1 MAKNRPEP
9 AKSVDSEEEE
19 SEQEEEEASSDENGG
34 SDSEPETPL
43 TQVSTKKPSASAPKK
58 PQPSSQPKRVSSSEE
73 SGSESDDD
81 SDSNPNVKP
90 IASKPMD
97 APSAAATP
105 TKKPRS
111 KPAAPRPTSPTKS
124 AAGTKRPAAADGE
137 AKESKK
143 SKKKPNPEVESSVKK
158 SVTEDSKKKPSV
170 EVESS
175 AKKSLSEDSKK
186 QLFQRLW
193 SEEDEIA
200 VLKGMIAYTEEKNAD
215 PVADLNAFH
224 DFIRESLHIDVTR
237 TQLQDKI
244 RRLKKKY
251 ENNARTSQ
259 KKGKE
264 RTFSKI
270 HEQNGYDLSKK
281 IWGGHKA
288 QNGSVVKA
296 AESSK
301 ASNASARKDRIKNA
315 VIPVKD
321 STVAAAAE
329 VVDHVLDEEKEANT
343 NMDVDINVEASKSLN
358 LSGGSLFGKSVNEL
372 AEWIEKNK
380 AGLSEE
386 KLIEMEGK
394 WKALKVAELELF
406 LKKTALIQEQ
416 GRLVLDA
423 LK

>member
-9 AKSVDSEEEE
+9 AKSVDTDEE

-34 SDSEPETPL
+34 SDSEPEPPL
-43 TQVSTKKPSASAPKK
+43 TQVSRTPVTKKPSASAPKK
-58 PQPSSQPKRVSSSEE
+58 PEPKRVSSSEE
-73 SGSESDDD
+73 SDSESDGD

-97 APSAAATP
+97 DPKAPSAAATP

-124 AAGTKRPAAADGE
+124 AAGTKRPAADGE

-143 SKKKPNPEVESSVKK
+143 SKKKPSGEVESSGVKK
-158 SVTEDSKKKPSV
+158 SMTEDSKKKPTV
-170 EVESS
+170 EVENS
-175 AKKSLSEDSKK
+175 AKKSLTEDSKK

-200 VLKGMIAYTEEKNAD
+200 VLKGMIAYAEEKNAD
-215 PVADLNAFH
+215 PVTDLNAFH

-251 ENNARTSQ
+251 ENNARKE

-270 HEQNGYDLSKK
+270 HEQNAYDLSKN
-281 IWGGHKA
+281 IWGSLKA

-296 AESSK
+296 AETSK

-315 VIPVKD
+315 VIPVKA
-321 STVAAAAE
+321 STVAAAE
-329 VVDHVLDEEKEANT
+329 VVDHVLDEEKEANA
-343 NMDVDINVEASKSLN
+343 NMDVDTNVEGSKSLN
-358 LSGGSLFGKSVNEL
+358 LSGGSLFGKSLNEL
-372 AEWIEKNK
+372 AEWIDKNK
-380 AGLSEE
+380 VGLSEE

-406 LKKTALIQEQ
+406 LKKAALIQEQ